1 MDEKTI
7 RALNA
12 INRSF
17 YREAAAA
24 FSATRRDP
32 WPGWE
37 RLPPLIEAH
46 LSERDLQVLDVGCGN
61 GRFAAFLAAALPER
75 CASLRYCGIDASGPL
90 LEAVRARD
98 LPFAEVET
106 RPADVVETPI
116 EDLLGARRF
125 SLIAVF
131 GVLHHV
137 ASERRRRRLL
147 QSLAARLEAGG
158 LLALAFWRFEASER
172 FRRKQ
177 RPWEEFNTAAREP
190 IDVAELEA
198 GDRLL
203 PWGENGRAVRYCHF
217 ADEEET
223 GRLVQATSLCV
234 AATYTA
240 DGREG
245 NLNRYFILQARQV
258 EE

>member
-17 YREAAAA
+17 YRDAAAE

-32 WPGWE
+32 WPGWG
-37 RLPPLIEAH
+37 RLPPLIEEH
-46 LSERDLQVLDVGCGN
+46 LRGRDLRVLDVGCGN
-61 GRFAAFLAAALPER
+61 GRFAAFLAGALPGA
-75 CASLRYCGIDASGPL
+75 CASLRYCGIDASAPL
-90 LEAVRARD
+90 LEAVRARP

-106 RPADVVETPI
+106 RLADVVESPI
-116 EDLLGARRF
+116 EEVLAGRRF

-137 ASERRRRRLL
+137 ASEDRRRRLL
-147 QSLAARLEAGG
+147 RSLAGRLEPGG
-158 LLALAFWRFEASER
+158 LLALAIWRFEASGR
-172 FRRKQ
+172 FHGRS
-177 RPWEEFNTAAREP
+177 RPWTKFNATAREA
-190 IDVAELEA
+190 IDPAQLER

-203 PWGENGRAVRYCHF
+203 PWGEDGSRVRYCHF

-223 GRLVQATSLCV
+223 GRLVQAASLPI
-234 AATYTA
+234 AATYTS

-245 NLNRYFILQARQV
+245 NLNRYFVLRMREGA
-258 EE
+258 

>member
-17 YREAAAA
+17 YREAAAE

-37 RLPPLIEAH
+37 RLPPLIEEH
-46 LSERDLQVLDVGCGN
+46 LPERDLQVLDVGCGN
-61 GRFAAFLAAALPER
+61 GRFAAFLAGALPER
-75 CASLRYCGIDASGPL
+75 SASLRYCGIDASGPL
-90 LEAVRARD
+90 LGAARARA
-98 LPFAEVET
+98 LPFAELET
-106 RPADVVETPI
+106 RLADVVETPI
-116 EDLLGARRF
+116 EDLLGPRRF

-137 ASERRRRRLL
+137 ASERRRHRLL
-147 QSLAARLEAGG
+147 RSLAARLESGG
-158 LLALAFWRFEASER
+158 LLALAFWRFETSER
-172 FRRKQ
+172 FRGKL
-177 RPWEEFNTAAREP
+177 RPWGEFNAVAREP
-190 IDVAELEA
+190 IDLAQLEA

-203 PWGENGRAVRYCHF
+203 PWGEGGRAVRYCHF
-217 ADEEET
+217 AEEEET
-223 GRLVQATSLCV
+223 RRLVRATSLKV

-245 NLNRYFILQARQV
+245 NLNRYFVLRMREGV
-258 EE
+258 

>member
-17 YREAAAA
+17 YRDAAAE

-37 RLPPLIEAH
+37 RLPPLIEEH
-46 LSERDLQVLDVGCGN
+46 LPGRDLRVLDVGCGN
-61 GRFAAFLAAALPER
+61 GRFAAFLAGALPAA
-75 CASLRYCGIDASGPL
+75 CASLRYCGIDASPPL
-90 LEAVRARD
+90 LEAVRARH

-106 RPADVVETPI
+106 RLADVVETPI
-116 EDLLGARRF
+116 EEPLGARGF

-147 QSLAARLEAGG
+147 QSLAGCLEPGG
-158 LLALAFWRFEASER
+158 LLALAIWRFEAFER
-172 FRRKQ
+172 FRGKL
-177 RPWEEFNTAAREP
+177 RPWEEWNATAPEP
-190 IDVAELEA
+190 IDLAQLEA

-203 PWGENGRAVRYCHF
+203 PWGEDGSKVRYCHF
-217 ADEEET
+217 ADDEET
-223 GRLVQATSLCV
+223 GRLVQATPLSV
-234 AATYTA
+234 AATYTS

-245 NLNRYFILQARQV
+245 NLNRYFVLRV
-258 EE
+258 RDGS

>member
-17 YREAAAA
+17 YRDAAAE

-37 RLPPLIEAH
+37 RLPPLIEEH
-46 LSERDLQVLDVGCGN
+46 LPGRDLRVLDVGCGN
-61 GRFAAFLAAALPER
+61 GRFAAFLAGALPAT
-75 CASLRYCGIDASGPL
+75 CASLRYCGIDTSAPL
-90 LEAVRARD
+90 LEAVRARH

-106 RPADVVETPI
+106 RLADFVETPI
-116 EDLLGARRF
+116 EEPLGSRRF

-131 GVLHHV
+131 GVLHHI

-147 QSLAARLEAGG
+147 QSLAERLEPGG
-158 LLALAFWRFEASER
+158 LLALAIWRFEASLR
-172 FRRKQ
+172 FRGKS
-177 RPWEEFNTAAREP
+177 RPWEDFNATAPET
-190 IDVAELEA
+190 IDLAQLED
-198 GDRLL
+198 GDCLL
-203 PWGENGRAVRYCHF
+203 PWGEDGSKVRYCHF

-223 GRLVQATSLCV
+223 ARLVQAASLGIS
-234 AATYTA
+234 ATYTA
-240 DGREG
+240 DGREE
-245 NLNRYFILQARQV
+245 NLNRYFVLRMREGA
-258 EE
+258 

>member
-1 MDEKTI
+1 
-7 RALNA
+7 LNA

-17 YREAAAA
+17 YRDAAAE

-37 RLPPLIEAH
+37 RLPPLIEEY
-46 LSERDLQVLDVGCGN
+46 LPGRDLRVLDVGCGN
-61 GRFAAFLAAALPER
+61 GRFAAFLAGALPAT
-75 CASLRYCGIDASGPL
+75 CASLRYCGIDASAPL
-90 LEAVRARD
+90 LEAVRARH

-106 RPADVVETPI
+106 RLADVVETPI
-116 EDLLGARRF
+116 EEPLGARGF
-125 SLIAVF
+125 SLIAAF

-147 QSLAARLEAGG
+147 QSLAGRLEPGG
-158 LLALAFWRFEASER
+158 LLALAIWRFE
-172 FRRKQ
+172 
-177 RPWEEFNTAAREP
+177 EEWNATAPEP
-190 IDVAELEA
+190 IDLAQLEA

-203 PWGENGRAVRYCHF
+203 PWGEDGRAVRYCHF

-223 GRLVQATSLCV
+223 GRLVQAASLSV

-245 NLNRYFILQARQV
+245 NLNRYFVLRV
-258 EE
+258 REGS